1 MDNESED
8 MALAAF
14 LASAKLTAADL
25 PEDLLR
31 KAYSIQRSHQ
41 FDSAD
46 KRETSM
52 QDTLRLLESY
62 ADSSESTK

>member
-1 MDNESED
+1 MNNESED
-8 MALAAF
+8 LALIAF
-14 LASAKLTAADL
+14 LASAKLTATDL

-31 KAYSIQRSHQ
+31 KAYAIQRSHQ
-41 FDSAD
+41 FDSDD

-62 ADSSESTK
+62 ADSLESAK